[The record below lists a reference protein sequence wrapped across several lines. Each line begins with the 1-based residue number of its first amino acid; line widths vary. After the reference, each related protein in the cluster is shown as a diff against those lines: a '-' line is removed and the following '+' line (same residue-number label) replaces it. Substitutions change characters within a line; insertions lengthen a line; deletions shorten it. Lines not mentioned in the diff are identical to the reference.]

1 MAGSLDLQNT
11 IMPRANALGIQS
23 IEILAAYCRISPTTL
38 RRALDGLGNTELLK
52 KVRSRLIELETL
64 QGFMRPIPLDF
75 RQRAAIVSLEH
86 SLRNRYAFVKI
97 FNATDDPNS
106 DVKDSE
112 EVFGDA
118 A

>member
-1 MAGSLDLQNT
+1 MPTTDLATAVQEQ
-11 IMPRANALGIQS
+11 AASLGIGS
-23 IEILAAYCRISPTTL
+23 TALLARYAGLSETTL
-38 RRALDGLGNTELLK
+38 RRALDLENTQLLQ
-52 KVRSRLIELETL
+52 KVRSRLSELAVL
-64 QGFMRPIPLDF
+64 QHFMRPIPLDF
-75 RQRAAIVSLEH
+75 RQRAAIVALEH

>member
-1 MAGSLDLQNT
+1 MSTDLSTAVQEQ
-11 IMPRANALGIQS
+11 AAKLGINS
-23 IEILAAYCRISPTTL
+23 TALLARYAGTSETSL

-52 KVRSRLIELETL
+52 KVRLRLVELETL
-64 QGFMRPIPLDF
+64 QVFMRPIPLDF
-75 RQRAAIVSLEH
+75 RQRAAIVALEH

-106 DVKDSE
+106 SVKDSE